1 MIVLYNNFFISVIL
15 YLFNV
20 ILITRVLLELVDSTL
35 GSIDVS
41 LRDSNI
47 LVGFL
52 PVACDVE
59 TRNVVNMQNIGNAP
73 TNNIIVTMA
82 FANELEV
89 ILLLDV
95 FQRQRNAVV
104 CIAKGTVANLIQAF
118 LTANAV
124 NVASCQR
131 KLSISQECFCIAEH
145 AEVVTPVQVYDEIG
159 VVDGENAISFLD
171 LLEVR
176 FINAFR
182 KAGVSWKFI
191 REAAFKAQEVFNTT
205 HPFTTQ
211 RFRTDGKH
219 IFSSFSENNSKLT
232 LDLNNA
238 NYAMEKVIEPF
249 FKDIE
254 FESDQAVR
262 WYPYKNKKIVID
274 PERAFGRPI
283 LKESG
288 IATDILYAA
297 FNTEKDE
304 KLVAEW
310 YDIDIASVKSAV
322 DYEKGLRA

>member
-1 MIVLYNNFFISVIL
+1 M
-15 YLFNV
+15 
-20 ILITRVLLELVDSTL
+20 
-35 GSIDVS
+35 
-41 LRDSNI
+41 
-47 LVGFL
+47 
-52 PVACDVE
+52 
-59 TRNVVNMQNIGNAP
+59 
-73 TNNIIVTMA
+73 
-82 FANELEV
+82 NELIGCGLYSIPE
-89 ILLLDV
+89 
-95 FQRQRNAVV
+95 AS
-104 CIAKGTVANLIQAF
+104 K
-118 LTANAV
+118 LTKVPNTTIYRWIRGYKYRSDNTIKKV
-124 NVASCQR
+124 KPLWTR
-131 KLSISQECFCIAEH
+131 DIPEF
-145 AEVVTPVQVYDEIG
+145 
-159 VVDGENAISFLD
+159 DGENAISFLD

-191 REAAFKAQEVFNTT
+191 REAAFKAQEVFHTT

-211 RFRTDGKH
+211 RFRTDGRH

-254 FESDQAVR
+254 FESNQAAR

-322 DYEKGLRA
+322 DYEKGLRT